1 MDDITRRPTIDELRG
16 VLEEYLE
23 LFMQYSALIFGPAN
37 SSDQERFNGIQSRL
51 RRMEPK
57 ATQIVVEVLG
67 NSVYS
72 FGSFGTRHQAA
83 IRDVMPAAVAGGN
96 NAMPHNFGDFKAVV
110 TSTLER
116 AIGAINAGV
125 WSPEPTPPTLMIRD
139 EQLRSRCAD
148 LLEAPGAYDR
158 VIQEA
163 TRVLEDRIRSRV
175 PHETL
180 SRLIPNSGD
189 QIGEN
194 LINRLFS
201 VDDATLSVSDDR
213 VRRIAIRNI
222 LVGVVSYLRNPSHH
236 HIDDQTQWSWAW
248 STVGLIDRLITDVE
262 ACEVRG

>member
-1 MDDITRRPTIDELRG
+1 MDESTRRPTIDDMRR
-16 VLEEYLE
+16 VLEEYLD
-23 LFMQYSALIFGPAN
+23 LFNQYSALIFRPGN
-37 SSDQERFNGIQSRL
+37 SPDREGFIGIQSSL
-51 RRMEPK
+51 RRLEPR
-57 ATQIVVEVLG
+57 ATQVVVEVLG

-72 FGSFGTRHQAA
+72 FGSFGTRQRSG
-83 IRDVMPAAVAGGN
+83 IRDVMIAAVAGGN
-96 NAMPHNFGDFKAVV
+96 NAMPHNFGDFEPVV

-116 AIGAINAGV
+116 AIGAIDAGV
-125 WSPEPTPPTLMIRD
+125 WSPEPAPPTLMIRD

-163 TRVLEDRIRSRV
+163 TRVLEDRIRSRI

-189 QIGEN
+189 QIGEH

-201 VDDATLSVSDDR
+201 VDDPTLSVSEDR
-213 VRRIAIRNI
+213 VRRIAMRNI

-236 HIDDQTQWSWAW
+236 RIDDQTEWSWAW
-248 STVGLIDRLITDVE
+248 STVGLIDRLLSDVE